1 MRYWILM
8 IPLILGAAEE
18 QKESSKSSTTSS
30 YVPISASSSRSVM
43 VIDPKQRADDL
54 IQAYQDLL
62 KDRTSSRIYFRT
74 AHGTTING
82 IVEAKPSTNG
92 TMLIFKIS
100 TKQGLEYVFVFT
112 EDIVEVGHS

>member
-8 IPLILGAAEE
+8 IPFILGAAEE
-18 QKESSKSSTTSS
+18 HTKTTSTTASS
-30 YVPISASSSRSVM
+30 YVPISSSSRGVM
-43 VIDPKQRADDL
+43 VINPKQRAEDL
-54 IQAYQDLL
+54 LQAYQDLL

-74 AHGTTING
+74 AHGTMVTG
-82 IVEAKPSTNG
+82 IVEAKSSPNG
-92 TMLIFKIS
+92 TMLVFKIS